1 VPTIAPTGLIDPHGL
16 GEHYGRFGFQAKRSA
31 RTPLLAA
38 AALLQPGE
46 TVEAVVRGKILDRD
60 GVCLL
65 TSIRVLAVNDNE
77 WKPDVIE
84 VEVGPD
90 TSIQGWADERTAAL
104 VFTRADDTQLVVDK
118 IGERDHAQEF
128 AQRFRART
136 GD

>member
-1 VPTIAPTGLIDPHGL
+1 M
-16 GEHYGRFGFQAKRSA
+16 
-31 RTPLLAA
+31 
-38 AALLQPGE
+38 
-46 TVEAVVRGKILDRD
+46 
-60 GVCLL
+60 
-65 TSIRVLAVNDNE
+65 
-77 WKPDVIE
+77 IE